1 VSVKFG
7 VIGTSDIT
15 DRFLA
20 GAKLESRFELAAVY
34 SRSYERGKSFADK
47 YGIKEVFTDF
57 EAMTKSLDAVYIA
70 SPNSCH
76 AEQAIYFMERGVHV
90 LCEKPLC
97 SNAMEA
103 RRLIKTAKEN
113 GVLLMEA
120 MISTLNPNYLALR
133 DNISKIGW
141 VRKYFSS
148 YCQYSSRYDR
158 YKAGVIENAFKKE
171 LSGGALL
178 DIGVYTIYPMVVLF
192 GKPKSIKAL
201 GEILASGV
209 DGAGAAIFEYD
220 GMEAIVN
227 YSKISDSYALTEV
240 QGEEGCLVMEKINIP
255 RHLWFIPRKGEK
267 QELSALHCGDD
278 YYYEIKDFID
288 LIESGKT
295 EHPIN
300 SHENSLIVMEIMDE
314 IRRQIGLVYP
324 ADKQNSLKMHYL
336 IITADDVSNLNQ
348 FQKIFVEI
356 DEKGVVKR
364 EIGFDFDNHIIH
376 AYPSKKHS
384 YGRYGIF
391 DLSAFDVST
400 IRDSQLQREEFEET
414 WEQAFQ

>member
-1 VSVKFG
+1 MKFG

-47 YGIKEVFTDF
+47 YGVKEVFTDF
-57 EAMTKSLDAVYIA
+57 EAMTKSIDAVYIA

-103 RRLIKTAKEN
+103 KRMVKTAKEN

-227 YSKISDSYALTEV
+227 YSKISDSYAPTEV
-240 QGEEGCLVMEKINIP
+240 QGEDGSLIMERISTP
-255 RHLWFIPRKGEK
+255 RHLWLKPRKGK
-267 QELSALHCGDD
+267 DLDLSTIHCGDD

-324 ADKQNSLKMHYL
+324 ADLL
-336 IITADDVSNLNQ
+336 
-348 FQKIFVEI
+348 
-356 DEKGVVKR
+356 
-364 EIGFDFDNHIIH
+364 
-376 AYPSKKHS
+376 
-384 YGRYGIF
+384 
-391 DLSAFDVST
+391 
-400 IRDSQLQREEFEET
+400 
-414 WEQAFQ
+414 

>member
-15 DRFLA
+15 DRFLV

-47 YGIKEVFTDF
+47 YGVKEVFTDF
-57 EAMTKSLDAVYIA
+57 EAMTKSIDAVYIA

-76 AEQAIYFMERGVHV
+76 AEQTIYFMERGVHV

-201 GEILASGV
+201 GEILTSGV

-227 YSKISDSYALTEV
+227 YSKISDSYAPTEV
-240 QGEEGCLVMEKINIP
+240 QGEDGSLIMERISTP
-255 RHLWFIPRKGEK
+255 RHLWLKPRKGK
-267 QELSALHCGDD
+267 DLDLSTIHCGDD

-324 ADKQNSLKMHYL
+324 ADLL
-336 IITADDVSNLNQ
+336 
-348 FQKIFVEI
+348 
-356 DEKGVVKR
+356 
-364 EIGFDFDNHIIH
+364 
-376 AYPSKKHS
+376 
-384 YGRYGIF
+384 
-391 DLSAFDVST
+391 
-400 IRDSQLQREEFEET
+400 
-414 WEQAFQ
+414 

>member
-1 VSVKFG
+1 MKFG

-15 DRFLA
+15 DRFLV

-47 YGIKEVFTDF
+47 YGVKEVFTDF
-57 EAMTKSLDAVYIA
+57 EAMTKSIDAVYIA

-76 AEQAIYFMERGVHV
+76 AEQTIYFMERGVHV

-201 GEILASGV
+201 GEILTSGV

-227 YSKISDSYALTEV
+227 YSKISDSYAPTEV
-240 QGEEGCLVMEKINIP
+240 QGEDGSLIMERISTP
-255 RHLWFIPRKGEK
+255 RHLWLKPRKGK
-267 QELSALHCGDD
+267 DLDLSTIHCGDD

-324 ADKQNSLKMHYL
+324 ADLL
-336 IITADDVSNLNQ
+336 
-348 FQKIFVEI
+348 
-356 DEKGVVKR
+356 
-364 EIGFDFDNHIIH
+364 
-376 AYPSKKHS
+376 
-384 YGRYGIF
+384 
-391 DLSAFDVST
+391 
-400 IRDSQLQREEFEET
+400 
-414 WEQAFQ
+414 